1 MSKWKPYVN
10 HNKTGIHLLGYKPH
24 ASQSLSASLPER
36 LTRRVLRPLIGILLR
51 TGLPFSAFAA
61 IARSVYVEVAAK
73 EFGISGRP
81 TNTSRISMLT
91 GLSRTQVKKERD
103 QLGPQPADAAAEQAR
118 TTPPAPGADKVRHVS
133 RMLMAWHTDPLF
145 QDEHG
150 QPKLL
155 SESGAKDSF
164 EVLYELYSGKVVPLT
179 TVLKELKQV
188 GAVKLS
194 SDARLQV
201 TTRSYMP
208 AAADPAA
215 LERVTLAIADLSSAA
230 CYNLFRD
237 PSTRSRF
244 ERFATNQLIPADK
257 VDEFRDYL
265 EEEGQAFLERA
276 DNWLTQYEGK
286 GDPETHVRVGVGVYQ
301 VHPPE
306 APPAK
311 SKTPKD

>member
-1 MSKWKPYVN
+1 M
-10 HNKTGIHLLGYKPH
+10 GYEPH
-24 ASQSLSASLPER
+24 ASQTDSASTPER
-36 LTRRVLRPLIGILLR
+36 LARRMLRPLIGILLR

-61 IARSVYVEVAAK
+61 IARSVYVEVAAR

-91 GLSRTQVKKERD
+91 GLSRAQVKKERD
-103 QLGPQPADAAAEQAR
+103 QIEAAAAAGNAMAAEEVA
-118 TTPPAPGADKVRHVS
+118 PKPGADKVRHVS

-145 QDEHG
+145 QDETG
-150 QPKLL
+150 QPKRLH
-155 SESGAKDSF
+155 ESGSEDSF
-164 EVLYELYSGKVVPLT
+164 EALYERYSGKVVPLT

-188 GAVKLS
+188 GAVKPTG
-194 SDARLQV
+194 DGRLQV

-208 AAADPAA
+208 AQADPAA
-215 LERVTLAIADLSSAA
+215 LERVALAISDLSSAA

-237 PSTRSRF
+237 PDMRSRF
-244 ERFATNQLIPADK
+244 ERFATNQLIPAEK

-265 EEEGQAFLERA
+265 EQEGQAFLERA
-276 DNWLTQYEGK
+276 DNWLTQHEGT

-306 APPAK
+306 APPQ
-311 SKTPKD
+311 TPKKPNE